1 MRDLQ
6 TEREVLTETI
16 RQQAEAIRLGT
27 AKQGAQQKDIDL
39 YMAGLSAAQAEVEAL
54 TAEVER
60 RKPDALAL
68 SDALVEIKTLSTEIQ
83 KRNATIYF
91 AELEL
96 AKQKEEIDARSAEAY
111 RDGKVGAL
119 ENKCAQL
126 KTDVDGQKECA
137 PLTSPLRSHLLTA

>member
-6 TEREVLTETI
+6 TEREVLTESI

-27 AKQGAQQKDIDL
+27 AKQGAQQKAIDL
-39 YMAGLSAAQAEVEAL
+39 YTAGLSAAQAEVEAL

-68 SDALVEIKTLSTEIQ
+68 SDELVEIKTLSTEIQ

-96 AKQKEEIDARSAEAY
+96 AKQKEEIDARGVVRADD
-111 RDGKVGAL
+111 R
-119 ENKCAQL
+119 
-126 KTDVDGQKECA
+126 
-137 PLTSPLRSHLLTA
+137 R